1 MSLSNEVNIF
11 HYFFS
16 KSISNYFKV
25 YSFFC
30 QSTTNETTL
39 LNGCIDNKHTN
50 DSPEHTDAKAV
61 LDTTPN
67 ADQRDQTSAPPVPAA
82 ASNLISAA
90 TNLGAASNLVAVAS
104 NLAAAASN
112 LMPEKSPSNSTAH
125 SRQGSQASTTSTS
138 EMKVNLDVFY
148 YYYYSGPPPLMSF
161 PYPSLMFK

>member
-11 HYFFS
+11 HYFFQNLFQIIL
-16 KSISNYFKV
+16 KYIL
-25 YSFFC
+25 FF
-30 QSTTNETTL
+30 QSTTNETAL

-50 DSPEHTDAKAV
+50 DSPEHTDSKAV
-61 LDTTPN
+61 LDATPN

-138 EMKVNLDVFY
+138 EMKVNLNDFFDFFIQ
-148 YYYYSGPPPLMSF
+148 GRL
-161 PYPSLMFK
+161 

>member
-1 MSLSNEVNIF
+1 M
-11 HYFFS
+11 
-16 KSISNYFKV
+16 
-25 YSFFC
+25 
-30 QSTTNETTL
+30 QSTTNETAL
-39 LNGCIDNKHTN
+39 LNGIIDNKHTN
-50 DSPEHTDAKAV
+50 DSPEHTDSKAV

-138 EMKVNLDVFY
+138 EMKVNLDDYLPLFGRYYTFKRTRVFF
-148 YYYYSGPPPLMSF
+148 SNICSQLPT
-161 PYPSLMFK
+161 